1 MPASAVPIVVDDPTW
16 VIQGDPRLPLYQRL
30 RDDLDARIRQG
41 QWRMGEAL
49 PAEQSLAS
57 LYGVSLGTVRRA
69 IDLLAQDGVVERRQ
83 GSGTY
88 LRRADFSNS
97 LFRFFRLTGSGGR
110 PILPESRVLSRV
122 EALMP
127 PDVASRLGLP
137 PGSPAVRLTRLRLD
151 GDLPL
156 MVDDIWLSAIRFAPL
171 MAVPISA
178 LEPLLYPA
186 FERLCQAAICSAV
199 EELSVAT
206 ADTAHANLLHIEAG
220 APVVT
225 IERLACGRAG
235 EPLEWRRSL
244 GRADRFRYR
253 VDIT

>member
-1 MPASAVPIVVDDPTW
+1 MPANPAQIVPEDPAW
-16 VIQGDPRLPLYQRL
+16 SIDGDPRLPLYQRL

-41 QWRMGEAL
+41 QWRLGEAL
-49 PAEQSLAS
+49 PAEQALAS

-69 IDLLAQDGVVERRQ
+69 IDLLVQDGVIERRQ

-88 LRRADFSNS
+88 LRRADFANS

-110 PILPESRVLSRV
+110 PILPESRVLHRT
-122 EALMP
+122 ETPMTA
-127 PDVASRLGLP
+127 DIAARLGLP
-137 PGSPAVRLTRLRLD
+137 AGSPALRLTRLRLD
-151 GDLPL
+151 GDIPL
-156 MVDDIWLSAIRFAPL
+156 MVDDIWLSAERFAPL
-171 MAVPISA
+171 ATLPLSA

-186 FERLCQAAICSAV
+186 FERYCQAAICSAV

-206 ADTAHANLLHIEAG
+206 ADAAHAHLLRIDPG
-220 APVVT
+220 APVVA

-244 GRADRFRYR
+244 GRSDRFRYR
-253 VDIT
+253 VEIT

>member
-1 MPASAVPIVVDDPTW
+1 MPASQAQILADDPVW
-16 VIQGDPRLPLYQRL
+16 MIEGDPRLPLYQRL
-30 RDDLDARIRQG
+30 RDDLDGRIRQG
-41 QWRMGEAL
+41 QWHMGEAL
-49 PAEQSLAS
+49 PAEQSLAG

-69 IDLLAQDGVVERRQ
+69 IDLLVQDGIVERRQ

-110 PILPESRVLSRV
+110 PILPESRVLNRV
-122 EALMP
+122 EAPMP
-127 PDVASRLGLP
+127 PDVASRLAMP
-137 PGSPAVRLTRLRLD
+137 VGSPAVRLTRLRLD
-151 GDLPL
+151 GDIPV
-156 MVDDIWLSAIRFAPL
+156 MVDDIWLPGIRFAPL
-171 MAVPISA
+171 MTVPLSA
-178 LEPLLYPA
+178 LEPLLYPV

-206 ADTAHANLLHIEAG
+206 ADIAHANLLHIDPG
-220 APVVT
+220 VPVVA
-225 IERLACGRAG
+225 IERLACGRSG

-253 VDIT
+253 VEIT